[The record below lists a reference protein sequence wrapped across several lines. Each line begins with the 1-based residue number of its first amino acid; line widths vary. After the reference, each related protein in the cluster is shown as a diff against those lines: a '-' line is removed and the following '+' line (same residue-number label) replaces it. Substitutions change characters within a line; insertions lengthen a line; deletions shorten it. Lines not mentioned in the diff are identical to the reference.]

1 MNPVLG
7 AALSQ
12 SKNCHPE
19 AAESLAKAS
28 GSQRRISVLRGR
40 RNKNRVPHFSRSARE
55 VGQSATKTTTTASS
69 PAWKAYPAR
78 KPSTPKP

>member
-19 AAESLAKAS
+19 EAESLAKAS

-40 RNKNRVPHFSRSARE
+40 RNKNRVPHFSRSVRE

-69 PAWKAYPAR
+69 PD
-78 KPSTPKP
+78 